1 MAAMET
7 RRALATLVGVSAIA
21 MAGCGG
27 SSHKTTSTT
36 SLSASV
42 ATPPPSPNAVP
53 PNAPAAVRAV
63 AGRVLIAGDLPGLA
77 PQGQRTLGTS
87 AENWVSEEGLPGFE
101 RAKEVRRLTGLGFVR
116 AVRERLAP
124 ASETGPEAISIVVQF
139 RSARGARADL
149 AAEAQMGEAH
159 GAPPFPAPGIPGA
172 RGFGGA
178 NGATTGYNVA
188 YAVGR
193 YYYLVG
199 VGYATGSPG
208 APSRAS
214 LVSAAQRL
222 YSRVQRHG

>member
-1 MAAMET
+1 MTA
-7 RRALATLVGVSAIA
+7 RAVRSKHGRHGDATGAGDAGWRERDRDGRLWRVEPQDDKHDQLVG
-21 MAGCGG
+21 
-27 SSHKTTSTT
+27 
-36 SLSASV
+36 
-42 ATPPPSPNAVP
+42 
-53 PNAPAAVRAV
+53 
-63 AGRVLIAGDLPGLA
+63 
-77 PQGQRTLGTS
+77 
-87 AENWVSEEGLPGFE
+87 VSEEGLPGFE